1 MDTVC
6 SSCGAPA
13 KPGVIMCEFCDNP
26 INAEAAK
33 RAIHCKQ
40 CQTLNVE
47 TAQQCMKCKGWLV
60 VQCLFCNH
68 LTRNDAPGCA
78 RCNEPFAGAAERKAA
93 RDAQV
98 KQQQMFQ
105 VAGAVAPIA
114 GSLLGGVA
122 GAFLGNSFGHSYNSG
137 PSYGSNHSSNHYG
150 GHSNPTHHHSMGE
163 GFRND
168 ESSSSSS
175 GSDFFGGTNDDAGSS
190 SRQESSSGGFFD
202 SVAEAFTGDSSD
214 SDSDDDDGER
224 G

>member
-13 KPGVIMCEFCDNP
+13 KPGVIVCEFCEHPYD
-26 INAEAAK
+26 AEAAR
-33 RAIHCKQ
+33 RAIHCKR

-47 TAQQCMKCKGWLV
+47 TAQQCMKCKDWLV
-60 VQCLFCNH
+60 VQCLFCSH
-68 LTRNDAPGCA
+68 LTRNDAPACA

-93 RDAQV
+93 RDAQM

-122 GAFLGNSFGHSYNSG
+122 GALLGNSWSSG
-137 PSYGSNHSSNHYG
+137 PSSYG
-150 GHSNPTHHHSMGE
+150 GHTPHHGGHSQHHSMGE
-163 GFRND
+163 GFRSD
-168 ESSSSSS
+168 DSSSSSS
-175 GSDFFGGTNDDAGSS
+175 SSSVFGDFFGGTDNEAREQFSGNNERSS
-190 SRQESSSGGFFD
+190 SGDSEGGFFD
-202 SVAEAFTGDSSD
+202 SVAEAFS
-214 SDSDDDDGER
+214 SDDDDNSR